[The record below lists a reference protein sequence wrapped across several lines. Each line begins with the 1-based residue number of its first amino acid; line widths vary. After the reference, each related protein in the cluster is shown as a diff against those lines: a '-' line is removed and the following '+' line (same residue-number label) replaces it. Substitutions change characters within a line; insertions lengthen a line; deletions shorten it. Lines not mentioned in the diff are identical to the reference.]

1 MTSRKR
7 ETSPAGDQPAG
18 LGREWTIP
26 LPYVGPPITMNEI
39 SGKHWSRYLLDRRD
53 LIKSGFYLARHHKIP
68 LLSCVTV
75 ELIYWPGDNR
85 VHDADNMCPTLK
97 ALVDGLRRGGVVPD
111 DRGRHV
117 RSATCTVIELDD
129 DPTGNRAARMALV
142 VREV

>member
-7 ETSPAGDQPAG
+7 ETSPAGNQPAG
-18 LGREWTIP
+18 LVREWTIP

-85 VHDADNMCPTLK
+85 PRSRPLWTAC
-97 ALVDGLRRGGVVPD
+97 GVVAWCPMTAA
-111 DRGRHV
+111 GM
-117 RSATCTVIELDD
+117 SAQ
-129 DPTGNRAARMALV
+129 PPAR
-142 VREV
+142 